1 MRKPEH
7 QKGNTVQSS
16 LLSSPSCICLLSEQP
31 IASGAKDRSRAEAC
45 MEELNDCPDLP
56 GIFRMRKDNRLEMR
70 VMLLPVKA
78 EEEGFK
84 ERVEAALNASFSS
97 SAAVIAEAVRRNHG
111 AE

>member
-1 MRKPEH
+1 MPVE
-7 QKGNTVQSS
+7 SFPLSSSSCIS
-16 LLSSPSCICLLSEQP
+16 LLSQQP
-31 IASGAKDRSRAEAC
+31 IASDALDRKRAEAC
-45 MEELNDCPDLP
+45 MEEINDCPESP

-78 EEEGFK
+78 EEEGVE

>member
-31 IASGAKDRSRAEAC
+31 IASGAKDRSRAE
-45 MEELNDCPDLP
+45 